1 MNLPPSCLGH
11 PVTPSPR
18 RRVGRVLTVCGFF
31 IALSVFSQNAPPP
44 PPPPAPQVVPEVQI
58 DHANDLYQ
66 HEDYPNAIAEYQKF
80 LELFPDNPQAMAAQ
94 YRVGECY
101 RELGQK
107 QDAERQ
113 FVLVVKR
120 YPNTEVSRRSIY
132 RLGET
137 RYLDGQ
143 YAEAVEV
150 LAPLLSKK
158 DTPAP
163 LRNGA
168 AFYSAKSLVEQ
179 KKWSDAEKILEPV
192 SKSANLEDLAP
203 YILELMGRIYRVQ
216 SKKKEALAVWEEA
229 MKLKVPDSLSVD
241 ILLQIASLRLE
252 TGDPKGALAAYTEL
266 ENHPLSQEYAPAAAV
281 GFLRAAYQ
289 SEQYKRITDVD
300 QKWYQSVPEEYRAE
314 ASYLIGSA
322 HRRSFQWEPAIAW
335 FEKNLKEFPD
345 SPYAESAA
353 YEALACYGA
362 VNEEKQLQS
371 AGKAF
376 LAAHPASTLAMN
388 VHFLVA
394 ESCFKEKQYAEA
406 LAHYEEVSQKTDH
419 ADMKTDAFYKKAWCL
434 QNLDRKDKAQSAF
447 VEFADLY
454 PKNENADDA
463 LYMAATVASEQA
475 RWDDAVKLLTR
486 LIDQYPQHPFTA
498 ATFELA
504 MAQGRLKDFASME
517 KNLTVFLQKFPRH
530 GRQYEADYW
539 LGWIAT
545 QRKDWDQALRYF
557 NAAAKKDDT
566 PFYDE
571 VRMRRAVVYYYLGK
585 LDDAQKELLYF
596 ADRGKI
602 KDLPLEV
609 IRWTAQKQL
618 DLFHYAEAINAYRW
632 YLETARTRTQVSD
645 AQMGLA
651 RAHAGKR
658 NWAEAVQAYRKVIL
672 GEGNSDL
679 GMEARLGVARAI
691 IEKGDDLDPAQRYV
705 NEVLTERPEGL
716 LNARARLVQGDILVV
731 QKKDKEAGAQYY
743 SVGVLFDNP
752 ELSPWAMK
760 LASEAFERAGD
771 MAEARRIRDE
781 LAKKY
786 PKAAGDKPGKLR
798 KP

>member
-1 MNLPPSCLGH
+1 M
-11 PVTPSPR
+11 PVKCFAPIFLLASI
-18 RRVGRVLTVCGFF
+18 LL
-31 IALSVFSQNAPPP
+31 AQEAPPP
-44 PPPPAPQVVPEVQI
+44 PPESTPPVRPTVVPEVQI

-66 HEDYPNAIAEYQKF
+66 HEDYQNAVAEYQKF
-80 LELFPDNPQAMAAQ
+80 LQLFPNNPQAMVAQ
-94 YRVGECY
+94 YRLGECY
-101 RELGQK
+101 RELGDK
-107 QDAERQ
+107 ENTEKQ
-113 FVLVVKR
+113 FVLVIKR

-132 RLGET
+132 RLGEM
-137 RYLDGQ
+137 RYLDGR

-150 LAPLLSKK
+150 LAPLLSQKN
-158 DTPAP
+158 TPVP

-179 KKWSDAEKILEPV
+179 KKWADAEKILEPV
-192 SKSANLEDLAP
+192 SKSKALEDLGP
-203 YILELMGRIYRVQ
+203 YILELMGRIYREQ
-216 SKKKEALAVWEEA
+216 SKNKEALAAWEEA
-229 MKLKVPDSLSVD
+229 MKLKVPESLSVD
-241 ILLQIASLRLE
+241 LLLQTASLRLE
-252 TGDPKGALAAYTEL
+252 TGDPRGALAAYTEL
-266 ENHPLSQEYAPAAAV
+266 QKQPLSPEYAPTAAV

-289 SEQYKRITDVD
+289 AERYKRITDES
-300 QKWYQSVPEEYRAE
+300 QKWYNRVPEGYRAE
-314 ASYLIGSA
+314 VSYLIGSA

-345 SPYAESAA
+345 SPYAENAA
-353 YEALACYGA
+353 YEALSCYGA

-371 AGKAF
+371 AGKTF
-376 LAAHPASTLAMN
+376 LAARPASPLAIN
-388 VHFLVA
+388 VHFLIG

-406 LAHYEEVSQKTDH
+406 LPHYEEVSQKADN
-419 ADMKTDAFYKKAWCL
+419 ADMKTDAFYKRAWCL
-434 QNLDRKDKAQSAF
+434 QSLGREDKAQNAF
-447 VEFADLY
+447 LNFADLH
-454 PKNENADDA
+454 PKHENADDA

-475 RWDDAVKLLTR
+475 KWDDAVKLLTR
-486 LIDQYPQHPFTA
+486 LMDQYPQHPFTA

-517 KNLTVFLQKFPRH
+517 KNLKVFLEKFPRH
-530 GRQYEADYW
+530 GHQYEADYW
-539 LGWIAT
+539 IGWLAT
-545 QRKDWDQALRYF
+545 QRKDWEQALRYF

-571 VRMRRAVVYYYLGK
+571 VRLRRAVVYYYLGK
-585 LDDAQKELLYF
+585 VDDAQKELSYF
-596 ADRGKI
+596 AGRGKI
-602 KDLPLEV
+602 KELPLEV

-618 DLFHYAEAINAYRW
+618 DLFHYPEAIHAYRW
-632 YLETARTRTQVSD
+632 YLETARTKAQISD

-658 NWAEAVQAYRKVIL
+658 NWGEAIQAYKKVIV
-672 GEGNSDL
+672 GEGNNDL
-679 GMEARLGVARAI
+679 GMEARLGAVRAI

-705 NEVLTERPEGL
+705 NEVMTERPEGL
-716 LNARARLVQGDILVV
+716 LNARARLLQGDILVV

-786 PKAAGDKPGKLR
+786 PKAAGAEQWKPK